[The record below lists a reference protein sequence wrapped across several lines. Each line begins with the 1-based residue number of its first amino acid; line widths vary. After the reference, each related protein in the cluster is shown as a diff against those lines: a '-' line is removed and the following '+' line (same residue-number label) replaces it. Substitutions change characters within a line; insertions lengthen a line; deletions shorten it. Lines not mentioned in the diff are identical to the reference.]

1 MGSGNKK
8 KVSVELSEDIVIIA
22 KIGEL
27 INDLFKGG
35 AFNIETV
42 KFLLSR
48 IEHYPYLGSVLGVG
62 LTIISLTQSCNDM
75 SVIGRIK
82 KRYDV
87 LLQLDSNS
95 FVKPDFY
102 KKTVKELC
110 DDIQADI
117 EYYRKDFM
125 FKGIFKGVIAVLA
138 GYVSYVVRT
147 VALMLGMG
155 FIIDE
160 YFPRLHPQ
168 MSCGQN
174 RRRPKR
180 SSTYRSKLDESSSNN
195 TRSSSKTTRSPYS
208 KRNSSSKT
216 SLKQISQKNPSDF
229 DRFRIVDENG
239 NDVTPRRIADD
250 VQIKIQKKYEEETI
264 GNKRNTDN
272 QERSVSETSVV
283 ANTNSTSR
291 KLPTETAFSTG
302 ERIALD
308 IGTRILLE
316 SEHLLTK
323 TYSNRTSCIGV
334 DNQITQATF
343 QFGIDLQRT
352 DSTTDC
358 IVLNETE
365 TIFILNLTSSVI
377 TPSDNETEYR
387 RTNEKNQA
395 YLELC
400 KTKHGNDLYIER
412 SMQTFNNLS
421 KQAYVNTDA
430 LFIRSQQSWANPWD
444 LHESLTEAKKYEGKI
459 YRQYAADN
467 NKVIVDGYSKS
478 NIQKTIASTKS
489 SQISS
494 ALSSQDS
501 SVKMTMLKANCF
513 ALDPKEENPL
523 PDLDIQPFIMERILN
538 LNVFHEK
545 QAVYQGLH
553 GANNI
558 NRESRL
564 STIANDDTIYLHR
577 KQNLSFMKST
587 NVTIE
592 RLWNYASPLT
602 HGRNVS
608 CLCWNERNHNIL
620 AVGYGKLQYNDE
632 KEGLV
637 CCWSLKNFEF
647 PERYYQTDAGV
658 TSLSFSL
665 KRPNLLAV
673 GLFDGNICVFDLNE
687 NHTSAIVDTS
697 GYIHKH
703 ISPVWQITWNEQ
715 IRSSKTDNME
725 VLVSISSDGRVMQW
739 TLRKEFEAMDL
750 MHLKRYASSQQTSEN
765 KIGMYDNAS
774 FVGGFCFDIRSNDK
788 TIYLC
793 GTDDGF
799 VHCCSTLY
807 NEKYLES
814 YIGHIG
820 AVYKVHWSPFAENI
834 FLTAS
839 ADWTIRLWMTGH
851 AEACMVFSSANS
863 KMFLDAI
870 WSPKSSTMFC
880 CISENTIEIWDLS
893 ESILDPIY
901 VASCPE
907 QLALTSIIYATDS
920 DCILV
925 GTSDGSVW
933 IYHIK
938 NLSSNANANDLLT
951 IVEQHTHNR
960 LGFLT

>member
-1 MGSGNKK
+1 M
-8 KVSVELSEDIVIIA
+8 
-22 KIGEL
+22 
-27 INDLFKGG
+27 F
-35 AFNIETV
+35 
-42 KFLLSR
+42 
-48 IEHYPYLGSVLGVG
+48 
-62 LTIISLTQSCNDM
+62 
-75 SVIGRIK
+75 
-82 KRYDV
+82 
-87 LLQLDSNS
+87 
-95 FVKPDFY
+95 
-102 KKTVKELC
+102 KELC
-110 DDIQADI
+110 GQIQADI
-117 EYYRKDFM
+117 EYHRTEFM
-125 FKGIFKGVIAVLA
+125 FKGIFKGVITVLA
-138 GYVSYVVRT
+138 GYVSYVAQT
-147 VALMLGMG
+147 VALMVGMG
-155 FIIDE
+155 FIVDE
-160 YFPRLHPQ
+160 YLPRLQPQ

-180 SSTYRSKLDESSSNN
+180 SSIYKSKLDESSSSN
-195 TRSSSKTTRSPYS
+195 TRSSSKTTYSPYS
-208 KRNSSSKT
+208 RRNTSSKT
-216 SLKQISQKNPSDF
+216 SLKQILQKNPSDF

-239 NDVTPRRIADD
+239 NDVTPRRIADV
-250 VQIKIQKKYEEETI
+250 VQIKIQKKYEEETV
-264 GNKRNTDN
+264 GHKRNTDN
-272 QERSVSETSVV
+272 QERSVSEASIV

-291 KLPTETAFSTG
+291 KLPTETAFSTE

-323 TYSNRTSCIGV
+323 TYSNRTSHAGV

-343 QFGIDLQRT
+343 QLG
-352 DSTTDC
+352 
-358 IVLNETE
+358 N
-365 TIFILNLTSSVI
+365 SVI
-377 TPSDNETEYR
+377 TPSDNETEYS
-387 RTNEKNQA
+387 RTNEKNKA

-412 SMQTFNNLS
+412 TMQTFNNLS

-430 LFIRSQQSWANPWD
+430 LLIRSQQSWANPWD
-444 LHESLTEAKKYEGKI
+444 LHDSLTEAKRYEGKI

-467 NKVIVDGYSKS
+467 NTVAVDGYSKS

-489 SQISS
+489 SQNSS
-494 ALSSQDS
+494 ALSSQDF
-501 SVKMTMLKANCF
+501 SVKMTPLKANCF

-545 QAVYQGLH
+545 QAIYQGLH
-553 GANNI
+553 GANSI

-564 STIANDDTIYLHR
+564 STIANDDTIYFHR

-587 NVTIE
+587 TVTID

-637 CCWSLKNFEF
+637 CCWSLKNLQF

-673 GLFDGNICVFDLNE
+673 GLFDGNICVFDLNQ

-697 GYIHKH
+697 DYIHKH

-715 IRSSKTDNME
+715 DRSSKIDNME

-750 MHLKRYASSQQTSEN
+750 MHLKRYISSQQSSEN
-765 KIGMYDNAS
+765 TNGMYNHAN
-774 FVGGFCFDIRSNDK
+774 FVGGLCFDIRSNDK

-793 GTDDGF
+793 GTDDGL

-820 AVYKVHWSPFAENI
+820 AVYKVHWSPFADNI

-851 AEACMVFSSANS
+851 TQACMVFSSSNS

-880 CISENTIEIWDLS
+880 CIGENTIEIWDLS

-901 VASCPE
+901 VANCPE
-907 QLALTSIIYATDS
+907 QLTLTSITYATDS

-951 IVEQHTHNR
+951 IVEQQTHNQ
-960 LGFLT
+960 LDSLS